1 MLVYFNLTGRI
12 EFSYVKIIQ
21 KKDRI
26 MESFCG
32 SYSDDPN
39 EYYDVEYYIIVLTQK
54 EFAKIAKISELQHLL
69 YIDRD
74 AEGNPIYLLHCE
86 PPYIDQDEVKHLYYI
101 QDAKPPCSIK

>member
-1 MLVYFNLTGRI
+1 
-12 EFSYVKIIQ
+12 
-21 KKDRI
+21 